1 MTAPSRS
8 RSVRLPVLLVH
19 LALGV
24 AACGAP
30 EPPPIVELTRGA
42 EVDPSVTA
50 LVRSHVEEARRAP
63 ADAERRA
70 ALAMV
75 YEANE
80 LWDEADRA
88 WGAAL
93 ALAPDRPLWTLH
105 RAITAR
111 QAGHDERARA
121 LLEAV
126 VARDPELAGA
136 RYRLG
141 EALLEAGDLAGARRE
156 LEAAHA
162 RLPGHPDPLISLAE
176 IASREDEPARAEE
189 LCRRALALA
198 PDSRR
203 AHYVLG
209 LALRGQ
215 GRLDE
220 AREALQR
227 GLEAKRTW
235 VPDPL
240 TERIAGFRRG
250 YTVRINEAAELE
262 RVGRTDE
269 ARRMLEQIVREHPED
284 VTALNNLAA
293 VRIQTGDLE
302 GALSLLER
310 ARALEPN
317 QFATYVNRA
326 TAELALGLPEDSLS
340 SATRAIEIARSVGR
354 PYFVRAR
361 ALIALERWREA
372 YDDLVRATELDSG
385 DFLTF
390 AMLGDVALEL
400 GRNVEAVRAYEGA
413 LQRKADHLPARTRLV
428 LAHERLGQRA
438 QALRV
443 FEDSRRIAPTH
454 PDVLAL
460 ARRLGLTPP

>member
-1 MTAPSRS
+1 MFAPVQR
-8 RSVRLPVLLVH
+8 
-19 LALGV
+19 LALGPV
-24 AACGAP
+24 LVGCGIWLAAAGCGAQ
-30 EPPPIVELTRGA
+30 EPPAVVELTHGGK
-42 EVDPSVTA
+42 VDPSVTA
-50 LVRSHVEEARRAP
+50 LVRTHVEEARRSP
-63 ADAERRA
+63 HDPERRA
-70 ALAMV
+70 HLAMV

-88 WGAAL
+88 WGDAL
-93 ALAPDRPLWTLH
+93 ALAPDRPLWMLH
-105 RAITAR
+105 RAIAAR
-111 QAGHDERARA
+111 QAGHDARARA

-126 VARDPELAGA
+126 VGREPNLAGA
-136 RYRLG
+136 RFRLG
-141 EALLEAGDLAGARRE
+141 EALLEAGDLVGARRE
-156 LEAAHA
+156 FEAAHA
-162 RLPGHPDPLISLAE
+162 RLPKHPDPLISLAE
-176 IASREDEPARAEE
+176 LATREDDPQRAEE

-209 LALRGQ
+209 LALRAQ
-215 GRLDE
+215 GRLEE

-240 TERIAGFRRG
+240 TERVASFRRG

-262 RVGRTDE
+262 RVGRVDE
-269 ARRMLEQIVREHPED
+269 ARRMLEQIVLEHPDD

-293 VRIQTGDLE
+293 VRIQSGDLQ
-302 GALSLLER
+302 GALALLER

-317 QFATYVNRA
+317 QFATYINRS
-326 TAELALGLPEDSLS
+326 TAELSLGLPEDALS
-340 SATRAIEIARSVGR
+340 SATRAVEIARSVGR

-361 ALIALERWREA
+361 ALIALGRWHEA
-372 YDDLVRATELDSG
+372 YDDLVRATELEAG
-385 DFLTF
+385 DFLPF
-390 AMLGDVALEL
+390 ALLGDVAMEL

-428 LAHERLGQRA
+428 LVHERLGQRA
-438 QALRV
+438 QALRA
-443 FEDSRRIAPTH
+443 FEDARRLAPSH
-454 PDVLAL
+454 PEVQAL